1 MHNTWE
7 WEVFR
12 GDSSSASDL
21 LFTVKRS
28 TLLQLRTEMDVF
40 LAGNTA
46 KQACDFKMK
55 GSYFAFYLGDS
66 DTMIAQVSSTS
77 NNHALVW
84 EFLQNI
90 QIAVNI
96 VTVANLLAVWCCCR
110 LAGSTLPPMC
120 CWERTRSMSRALTM
134 CSSRLLW
141 WFWMRSTAGV
151 ETTDDPHTPIP
162 ASFHRVRR
170 LSYVLTSCY
179 VQISPNYASEISYWT
194 SFRVCWWCTQYCILT
209 CFSIIEHYPWFEKE
223 IVRKQSTI
231 LWLLSEM
238 HMLVWFKLLNSWILL
253 TKKRHVDFSFRYL
266 NTIISNYISPFQ
278 DVH

>member
-7 WEVFR
+7 VFR
-12 GDSSSASDL
+12 GESSSASDL

-40 LAGNTA
+40 LAAGNTA
-46 KQACDFKMK
+46 KQKQACDFKMK
-55 GSYFAFYLGDS
+55 GSYFDRNCAFYLGDS

-90 QIAVNI
+90 QLAVSI

-134 CSSRLLW
+134 CSSRRLW
-141 WFWMRSTAGV
+141 WFWMRSTAGI
-151 ETTDDPHTPIP
+151 ETTDCLYQQ
-162 ASFHRVRR
+162 AFHRVQR
-170 LSYVLTSCY
+170 LSCY
-179 VQISPNYASEISYWT
+179 
-194 SFRVCWWCTQYCILT
+194 
-209 CFSIIEHYPWFEKE
+209 H
-223 IVRKQSTI
+223 
-231 LWLLSEM
+231 
-238 HMLVWFKLLNSWILL
+238 KLL
-253 TKKRHVDFSFRYL
+253 
-266 NTIISNYISPFQ
+266 
-278 DVH
+278 